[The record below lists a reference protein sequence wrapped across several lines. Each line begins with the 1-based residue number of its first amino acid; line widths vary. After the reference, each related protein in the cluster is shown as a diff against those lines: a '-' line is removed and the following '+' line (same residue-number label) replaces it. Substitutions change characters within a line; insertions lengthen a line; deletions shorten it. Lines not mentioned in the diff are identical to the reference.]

1 VWRSSADSE
10 AVEALMVE
18 VEGAVEVPTPSLSF
32 HQPPPPYRSRLPL
45 YPVPPPS
52 LVVPPP
58 PLPSEGASMWG
69 EAPPALAKAHSWPQ
83 AGGDSACAFQQR
95 RNGAKLRSKLDP
107 NSTPFVPT
115 FSSTATSLP
124 LPEEVGEDCEVA
136 AEDVLH
142 RRRSQEEDPLP
153 RDPASLLPADLD
165 TTLDELDM
173 LESPIKPRD
182 FAPPVQPKFSAPIL
196 SLTDRWGTT
205 RPPLLPTPPNFPPYG
220 PRTLP
225 ALCLSHFDDAKAAPK
240 PPPEEVQR
248 AVTTPSSAPPTVATF
263 TFPEVAERRV
273 RTITEGSAGQP
284 DIEVLEAKYGW
295 PPSSPGGEPEP
306 PLWTPDF
313 PPAPQPSIL
322 DLTPELPEEYLTAGR
337 IGGKVPPVELQRSHT
352 DLLFFL
358 FYAGHG
364 DRLQLTAASLLFERG
379 WRFNI
384 PNQVWLARWPG
395 ITPTEKNSDWEEG
408 LYQYF
413 DPRLWRRIP
422 ATFRLHYSELAEK
435 TVVAAEDISPASR
448 FRTIGMKV

>member
-1 VWRSSADSE
+1 
-10 AVEALMVE
+10 
-18 VEGAVEVPTPSLSF
+18 
-32 HQPPPPYRSRLPL
+32 
-45 YPVPPPS
+45 
-52 LVVPPP
+52 
-58 PLPSEGASMWG
+58 MWG

-173 LESPIKPRD
+173 LESPIKPRFASSSSLTLNGLVHCGSNPASLPRD

-284 DIEVLEAKYGW
+284 DIEVLEAK
-295 PPSSPGGEPEP
+295 
-306 PLWTPDF
+306 
-313 PPAPQPSIL
+313 
-322 DLTPELPEEYLTAGR
+322 
-337 IGGKVPPVELQRSHT
+337 
-352 DLLFFL
+352 
-358 FYAGHG
+358 
-364 DRLQLTAASLLFERG
+364 
-379 WRFNI
+379 
-384 PNQVWLARWPG
+384 
-395 ITPTEKNSDWEEG
+395 
-408 LYQYF
+408 
-413 DPRLWRRIP
+413 
-422 ATFRLHYSELAEK
+422 
-435 TVVAAEDISPASR
+435 
-448 FRTIGMKV
+448 